1 MALVGLTAWF
11 VLSRGP
17 KQRHR
22 SLSMH
27 VADKRSTFLFFAIV
41 STIGVGLMYIF
52 MVQWFA
58 PSLHVHPAFYVVMPT
73 GLLCQLIAAWIPAS
87 TGRKEYIHSVFAYA
101 MAVTM
106 PLILAFVL
114 ISPVIA
120 FWLKIWVGLTI
131 IGMAQQLALLVL
143 TPEIKQEY
151 LPRQLGYIASF
162 YITISL
168 IIFSV

>member
-1 MALVGLTAWF
+1 MMLVGLTAWF

-27 VADKRSTFLFFAIV
+27 VADKHSTFLFFALV

-52 MVQWFA
+52 MTQWFA
-58 PSLHVHPAFYVVMPT
+58 PSLHLHPAFYVVMLT
-73 GLLCQLIAAWIPAS
+73 GLFCQLIAAWIPAS
-87 TGRKEYIHSVFAYA
+87 GRREYIHSVFAYT

-106 PLILAFVL
+106 PLILAFVV

-143 TPEIKQEY
+143 TPEIKQKY
-151 LPRQLGYIASF
+151 LFRQLGYIASF
-162 YITISL
+162 YITITL